1 MNRTP
6 EPPHPLVT
14 RDHPQVKVMVR
25 VFVVKVVH
33 MIGVKNVSLS
43 FPYSHGKTDEI
54 LSLFFGEFVQ
64 ALEVSF
70 RRDNDK
76 PWYGIGKILMSV
88 KKCCFSN
95 DISNSILLTLYNFTA

>member
-54 LSLFFGEFVQ
+54 LGLFFGEFVQ

-76 PWYGIGKILMSV
+76 PWYGIGKILMGM
-88 KKCCFSN
+88 KKGGFSN
-95 DISNSILLTLYNFTA
+95 DAPNGVLPTLHNLTA